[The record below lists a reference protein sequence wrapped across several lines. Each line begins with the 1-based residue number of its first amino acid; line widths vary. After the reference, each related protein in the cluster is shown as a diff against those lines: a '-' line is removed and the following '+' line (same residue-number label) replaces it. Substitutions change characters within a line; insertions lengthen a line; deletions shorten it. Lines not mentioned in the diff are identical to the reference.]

1 MTLSYSGSSNLQAN
15 IFQEKK
21 DVMLLVVAPW
31 CGHCKKL
38 DPEYERV
45 MQTIKKEGCDDLVAL
60 MKLDGVANDSPM
72 DSLEWTGFPTIYY
85 IKAGSKDIQKY
96 EGERNEKGIWK
107 WIRRNAKKAAVI
119 KERIQKNREKE
130 QKASEL

>member
-1 MTLSYSGSSNLQAN
+1 LQAN